1 MNTPQS
7 NQNGDTGSNAS
18 SSPSH
23 SSSPSS
29 YKGSSSSSQ
38 SYSSNQGQLIQDD
51 DTISLVDILD
61 NVLFYRWLLIVVTVL
76 ATVLS
81 VAYAL
86 MATPIFTADTLIQV
100 EDRKGGS
107 MLGALDKVTD
117 PFSALGG
124 KSPVV
129 DEIEI
134 IKSRTVIGAAIEKL
148 QVNVNIS
155 VDNRLP
161 IIGNWLARVL
171 EPEDKGLVK
180 PPITWLSY
188 AWGGERLDIDYINL
202 PRTLYGEP
210 LLLTIGKDRTWQLKI
225 KESGRE
231 LAKGQGSG
239 ELISTDEGQFQIQL
253 GAFAALPNTVFQITV
268 LSLQSEIA
276 RVLGSLSVTE
286 AKRGSNLID
295 MTYESADPAFASQML
310 NTIADVYLR
319 QNLDRRSAEAEKTLD
334 FLKREL
340 PIFRKKLD
348 KSEEDLTK
356 FRSQTRTIDMTVEL
370 TGLLEIS
377 SALET
382 QKLELEIKRREMAI
396 RYDAN
401 HPVMK
406 AIQAQMAGLTQQSS
420 VISSK
425 ISLLPAIQQDYLRLT
440 RDVEV
445 NNELF
450 VSLLNNAQQLEIA
463 KAGTVGNVAIIDR
476 AVVPERPTKPKKSQ
490 IVAIGIIA
498 GLLLGLLLTQLM
510 GMIEKVV
517 RDPKKLE
524 AETGIPNLAIL
535 PIVASQTI
543 RADAGDESAFLVA
556 KAEPDGVEVE
566 ALRSLRTALIFA
578 LSEKPRSKVTL
589 ITSAVPAQ
597 GKSFISA
604 NLAYLMA
611 ATGKRTLLIDADIR
625 KSSSHRYFAVDTKS
639 VGLSS
644 VLRGLNTTDEAI
656 LKGVHENLDFL
667 PPSQRVSNPGDLLAS
682 EKLQQII
689 AQLADQYD
697 YVIIDAPPLL
707 PVHDTRTLG
716 KAVDVSLFVARQN
729 TVSLSEV
736 HDAIDV
742 FNKSGNRFD
751 GVIFNGFIPSRMG
764 YRYGYGYGYNSK
776 YARYG
781 KYGRYGTYGKYS
793 HDDSLKVDTKKTN

>member
-1 MNTPQS
+1 MSHKGTSSS
-7 NQNGDTGSNAS
+7 NQGYN
-18 SSPSH
+18 
-23 SSSPSS
+23 
-29 YKGSSSSSQ
+29 
-38 SYSSNQGQLIQDD
+38 SNQGQLIQDD

-61 NVLFYRWLLIVVTVL
+61 NVLFYRWHLIAVTIL
-76 ATVLS
+76 AIVFS
-81 VAYAL
+81 VAYAI

-100 EDRKGGS
+100 DDRKGGS

-134 IKSRTVIGAAIEKL
+134 IQSRTVIGAAIEKL
-148 QVNVNIS
+148 QVNINIS
-155 VDNRLP
+155 VDNRMP
-161 IIGNWLARVL
+161 IIGGWLARVL

-180 PPITWLSY
+180 PPVTWLSY

-210 LLLTIGKDRTWQLKI
+210 LLLTIGEDRTWQLKV

-231 LAKGQGSG
+231 LVKGQGSG
-239 ELISTDEGQFQIQL
+239 ELMSADEGQFQIQL
-253 GAFAALPNTVFQITV
+253 GAFAALPKTVFEITV
-268 LSLQSEIA
+268 LSLQSEIR
-276 RVLGSLSVTE
+276 RVLGSLTVTE

-295 MTYESADPAFASQML
+295 MTYQSSDPAFASQML

-348 KSEEDLTK
+348 QSEEDLTK

-370 TGLLEIS
+370 TELLQIS

-401 HPVMK
+401 HPAMK
-406 AIQAQMAGLTQQSS
+406 AIQAQMVGLTQQSLT
-420 VISSK
+420 ISNQ
-425 ISLLPAIQQDYLRLT
+425 ISRLPAIQQDYLRLT

-445 NNELF
+445 NNQLY

-463 KAGTVGNVAIIDR
+463 NAGTVGNVAIIDR
-476 AVVPERPTKPKKSQ
+476 AVVPEQPTKPKKTQ
-490 IVAIGIIA
+490 IVAIGTMA

-524 AETGIPNLAIL
+524 AETGVPNLAIL
-535 PIVASQTI
+535 PIVASQAI
-543 RADAGDESAFLVA
+543 RADAGDDSVFMVA
-556 KAEPDGVEVE
+556 KEEPDGVEVE
-566 ALRSLRTALIFA
+566 ALRSLRTALIFS

-625 KSSSHRYFAVDTKS
+625 KSSSHRYFNVNTKN

-667 PPSQRVSNPGDLLAS
+667 PAGQRVRNPGDLLAS
-682 EKLQQII
+682 EKLQHMI

-751 GVIFNGFIPSRMG
+751 GVIFNGFVPSRMG

-776 YARYG
+776 YSRYRKYG
-781 KYGRYGTYGKYS
+781 KYGTYGKYS
-793 HDDSLKVDTKKTN
+793 HEDTLKVETENPKV